1 MEKHRNL
8 KSKLV
13 DLPPEVLDSDKKD
26 LVQSYINSIGI
37 DIISPIHSLEQLTI
51 VDEDDSD

>member
-13 DLPPEVLDSDKKD
+13 DLPPEVLDSDKED